1 MRAVAL
7 AAPILVGLALIAA
20 TATAAE
26 PAATRG
32 FEVSGVIPARP
43 AAVWQALT
51 TAEGWRR
58 MGVPFAVVDF
68 RIGGTIE
75 TSYSATAHP
84 GQPDNIKN
92 QVAAFIPGRM
102 IALRNVQAPPSFP
115 YPAEFATTATVF
127 ELMPAGHGATRLT
140 VTGVG
145 YGQGPAY
152 DWLLDKFK
160 EGDAWTLKE
169 LADSFAGKAQAPA
182 KSAPS
187 FTRP

>member
-1 MRAVAL
+1 MPAALLAALAVA
-7 AAPILVGLALIAA
+7 AAPA
-20 TATAAE
+20 
-26 PAATRG
+26 PATRG
-32 FEVSGVIPARP
+32 FEISGLIPAPP

-51 TAEGWRR
+51 TPQGWRR
-58 MGVPFAVVDF
+58 MGVPFADVDF

-75 TSYSATAHP
+75 TNYAATAHV

-102 IALRNVQAPPSFP
+102 LALRNIQAPPSFP
-115 YPAEFATTATVF
+115 YPEEFAKTATVF
-127 ELMPAGHGATRLT
+127 ELRPEGAGTRLT

-160 EGDAWTLKE
+160 QGDAWTLE
-169 LADSFAGKAQAPA
+169 QLRASFAGKSPAPA
-182 KSAPS
+182 DPAPS
-187 FTRP
+187 FTKPRP